1 MFTNRLKN
9 LLIASVFTVST
20 IQLTQA
26 QVVEDLQPT
35 QEFQTNTAIPKFQV
49 EQPLGLKA
57 DANAVQLAQSTAIN
71 QSYQSTAWFQ
81 SVDLTLKRDYNGNGF
96 FSRLYIRFDANTEYT
111 RQPAYA
117 VYSLINQNGYET
129 IFYTSSI
136 FNLFDVSSQDWFA
149 IETNLDRL
157 PRGLYKLRIQLKDA
171 QTGFNLAEI
180 SGYDTASLDRMA
192 LEDVYSDDTVTYYE
206 ESGGSVGVFSLLGL
220 SFLYMSRRRKLVAQ
234 NSTLLH

>member
-9 LLIASVFTVST
+9 LLIVSVLTASTL
-20 IQLTQA
+20 QLSQA

-35 QEFQTNTAIPKFQV
+35 QEFQTNTAIPQLQA
-49 EQPLGLKA
+49 EQPVGLRA
-57 DANAVQLAQSTAIN
+57 DANAVQLAQSTAIQ

-81 SVDLTLKRDYNGNGF
+81 SIDLTLKRDYNGNGF

-129 IFYTSSI
+129 IFYTSSV

-192 LEDVYSDDTVTYYE
+192 LEDIFSDDTITYYE
-206 ESGGSVGVFSLLGL
+206 ESGGTVGVISLLGL
-220 SFLYMSRRRKLVAQ
+220 SCVLMSRRRKLVAQ
-234 NSTLLH
+234 HSSLLP

>member
-9 LLIASVFTVST
+9 LLIVSVLTASTL
-20 IQLTQA
+20 QLSQA

-35 QEFQTNTAIPKFQV
+35 QEFQTNTAIPQLQA
-49 EQPLGLKA
+49 EQPVGLRA
-57 DANAVQLAQSTAIN
+57 DANAVQFAQSTAIQ

-81 SVDLTLKRDYNGNGF
+81 SIDLTLKRDYNGNGF

-129 IFYTSSI
+129 IFYTSSV

-192 LEDVYSDDTVTYYE
+192 LEDIFSDDTITYYE
-206 ESGGSVGVFSLLGL
+206 ESGGTVGVISLLGL
-220 SFLYMSRRRKLVAQ
+220 SCVLMSRRRKLVAQ
-234 NSTLLH
+234 HSSLLP

>member
-9 LLIASVFTVST
+9 LLIVSVLTASTL
-20 IQLTQA
+20 QLSQA

-35 QEFQTNTAIPKFQV
+35 QEFQTNTAIPQLQA
-49 EQPLGLKA
+49 EQPVGLRA
-57 DANAVQLAQSTAIN
+57 DANAVQLAQSTAIQ

-81 SVDLTLKRDYNGNGF
+81 SIDLTLKRDYNGNGF

-129 IFYTSSI
+129 IFYTSSV

-192 LEDVYSDDTVTYYE
+192 LEDIFSDDTITYYE
-206 ESGGSVGVFSLLGL
+206 ESGGTVGVISLLGL
-220 SFLYMSRRRKLVAQ
+220 SCVLMSRRRTLVAQ
-234 NSTLLH
+234 HSSLLP